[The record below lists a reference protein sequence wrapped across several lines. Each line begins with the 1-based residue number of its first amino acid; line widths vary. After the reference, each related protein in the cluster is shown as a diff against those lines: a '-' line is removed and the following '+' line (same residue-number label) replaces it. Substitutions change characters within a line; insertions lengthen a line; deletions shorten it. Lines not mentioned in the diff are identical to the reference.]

1 MGTIASVYDDGRMLD
16 VEVSSEDGVTKSR
29 KPAALGD
36 LLHFR
41 RGGRR
46 VREAS
51 GAEELFELSV

>member
-16 VEVSSEDGVTKSR
+16 VGSEDGVTKSR

-36 LLHFR
+36 LLHLR